1 MAKQNAS
8 VIGSVGIWLSLGL
21 LIVAPV
27 VSFLIIGFSPRTFQQ
42 GTQWFTFQYVG
53 EALQGYTGT
62 AIFNSIWVA
71 TLVSI
76 LAVGISTSLAWVIH
90 RTNIGGRK
98 FWAVMMWLLLLL
110 PTWMTTLGWTD
121 LLQPSGAAT
130 ALGFDVSFLYNEF
143 FGPLG
148 IIIVLTISALPFAYF
163 IVSAGLQGLGPEFE
177 DAARIHGANRIQTFQ
192 TVLPIIAPALWSAL
206 AVSFAETISDFGVA
220 STLGYHSH
228 FPLATFVLFKAINSY
243 PANFSVAAVM
253 ALVLILST
261 IPPILLQSRMMRK
274 NTFAVLSGRTRT
286 PRIREFRRIPRAI
299 ATSVVA
305 TVFLFAIGVPIL
317 GAVVDSLISEQGF
330 TPGSKVHFSLG
341 YYRDI
346 FNPVVVGK
354 SLGAPLLLSNQL
366 GLFVASI
373 TGVFAVIMARRLV
386 RNAGGLSQK
395 VTDIFLLGSIA
406 IPGVVLG
413 IGYIFFYNLSFITH
427 HVIDLYK
434 TLPLLVI
441 ALVAASLPGQTRLIA
456 GPVSQIQPSLSEAA
470 RVHGANRFDAWRTT
484 NLPLM
489 SRVLLWGWL
498 LTFTK
503 TISELAIATILYSP
517 SKVPASVTIQ
527 NNIAN
532 YNTGPGTAMAV
543 LTLVE
548 MLTVIAVVLGIFRL
562 ITPKGWRRIGWS
574 EVQT

>member
-1 MAKQNAS
+1 M
-8 VIGSVGIWLSLGL
+8 
-21 LIVAPV
+21 
-27 VSFLIIGFSPRTFQQ
+27 IIGFSPRTFQQ

-53 EALQGYTGT
+53 EALQGYAGR

-130 ALGFDVSFLYNEF
+130 ALGFDVSFIYNEF

-261 IPPILLQSRMMRK
+261 IPPIILQSRMMRK

-305 TVFLFAIGVPIL
+305 AVFFFAIGVPIL
-317 GAVVDSLISEQGF
+317 GAIVDSLINEQGF
-330 TPGSKVHFSLG
+330 TPGSTVHFSLG

-346 FNPVVVGK
+346 FNPVVVG
-354 SLGAPLLLSNQL
+354 A
-366 GLFVASI
+366 
-373 TGVFAVIMARRLV
+373 
-386 RNAGGLSQK
+386 
-395 VTDIFLLGSIA
+395 
-406 IPGVVLG
+406 
-413 IGYIFFYNLSFITH
+413 
-427 HVIDLYK
+427 
-434 TLPLLVI
+434 
-441 ALVAASLPGQTRLIA
+441 
-456 GPVSQIQPSLSEAA
+456 
-470 RVHGANRFDAWRTT
+470 
-484 NLPLM
+484 
-489 SRVLLWGWL
+489 
-498 LTFTK
+498 
-503 TISELAIATILYSP
+503 
-517 SKVPASVTIQ
+517 
-527 NNIAN
+527 
-532 YNTGPGTAMAV
+532 
-543 LTLVE
+543 
-548 MLTVIAVVLGIFRL
+548 
-562 ITPKGWRRIGWS
+562 
-574 EVQT
+574 